1 LGFGGL
7 RLGVRELGVGGLGVG
22 GLGVGV
28 EWESSRYR
36 GMSRAMALCVA
47 TSVRKSV
54 CFSSFL
60 SA

>member
-1 LGFGGL
+1 LGVRGL
-7 RLGVRELGVGGLGVG
+7 GLGVRELGVG

-47 TSVRKSV
+47 NSVRKSV